1 MNPKTAKN
9 IGSTLAL
16 KSVSIGLV
24 IAYIIMLPLCSGGY
38 DSF

>member
-1 MNPKTAKN
+1 MNPETAKK

-24 IAYIIMLPLCSGGY
+24 IVYSIMVGN
-38 DSF
+38 